1 MAAKMIQIRHVP
13 DELHSQLKARA
24 SKAGTSLS
32 EFLLGELERIARL
45 PTRQEMLE
53 RLKRLKPVEVDISPV
68 DVLRAERE
76 RR

>member
-1 MAAKMIQIRHVP
+1 MDTKMIQIRHVP
-13 DELHSQLKARA
+13 DSLHSQLKARA

-32 EFLLGELERIARL
+32 EYLLGELERIARL

-68 DVLRAERE
+68 DVLREERE